1 MSRFTTAAK
10 AALGAAS
17 LAIAILVAPVG
28 AASGAG
34 TDTAPGV
41 ARARGAV
48 TAAEQQQV
56 RDYWTPARMRSA
68 VPRDQVVKVVPTAK
82 PAGSTSKAVKV
93 SPPPAE
99 FGKVFFTLEGVNYVC
114 SGTVTESAKG
124 SLVNTAGHCVNEGPG
139 VFASSF
145 AFVPAYE
152 NGARPYGTWVA
163 RQLLT
168 TNEWALEGDF
178 DYDVGFAVMN
188 VDPVTKLT
196 LVATTGRDYPIAFGL
211 DYGLSFVAYGY
222 PAAKPFNGQ
231 YLYKCTGTSGLDLL
245 GGTTDHSLP
254 CTMTGGSSGGGW
266 ITSDHL
272 NSLNSFKYTI
282 DPKTMYGPYFGNVVE
297 DLYTTAAGS

>member
-10 AALGAAS
+10 AVLGAGS

-34 TDTAPGV
+34 TATAPGV

-48 TAAEQQQV
+48 TAAEQQEV
-56 RDYWTPARMRSA
+56 RDYWTPERMRTA
-68 VPRDQVVKVVPTAK
+68 IPRDQVVKAVPTAR
-82 PAGSTSKAVKV
+82 PAASTSKAVKV

-99 FGKVFFTLEGVNYVC
+99 FGKVFFTLNGVNYVC
-114 SGTVTESAKG
+114 SGTVTESANQ

-139 VFASSF
+139 DFASYF

-152 NGARPYGTWVA
+152 NTVRPYGTWVA
-163 RQLLT
+163 RTLLT
-168 TNEWALEGDF
+168 TDEWATQGDL

-188 VDPVTKLT
+188 VDPLTKKT
-196 LVATTGRDYPIAFGL
+196 LVATTGKDYPIAFGL
-211 DYGLSFVAYGY
+211 GYTLSFVAYGY

-254 CTMTGGSSGGGW
+254 CNMTGGSSGGGW
-266 ITSDHL
+266 ITSSQL

-282 DPKTMYGPYFGNVVE
+282 DSKTMYGPYFGNIVAA
-297 DLYTTAAGS
+297 LYADAAGS